1 LDNGERLFKIY
12 DRFLE
17 VISLMDKKYV
27 MLLEEI
33 VFKEAEIMSKDKL
46 SRGDELRLW
55 GYRYIKNLIAKELGL
70 AYKPVENIGVE
81 KHVETRGE
89 AIANA

>member
-1 LDNGERLFKIY
+1 LFKIY

-17 VISLMDKKYV
+17 IISLMDKKYV
-27 MLLEEI
+27 MMLEEI
-33 VFKEAEIMSKDKL
+33 VFKEAETMSKDKL

-70 AYKPVENIGVE
+70 MNES
-81 KHVETRGE
+81 VETSILEKPFE
-89 AIANA
+89 AQSEAVVDA